1 MRFLKEVK
9 YILEPRTRGYY
20 RTLFYRDLPKSFIG
34 KILILL
40 FVILRNFLS
49 YVTLP
54 LDFRGRKRIII
65 ASDKSVKDFD
75 EALIYVY
82 FGSMYKLVEIEIP
95 QSSVCVDVGAH
106 YGFWTL
112 KMADNCRLIVALEPA
127 PNNFAVLYNSIKSSK
142 VKNVIALPL
151 AAGETFRRSFI
162 VKREGEYDEMY
173 HISNVTIDVRE
184 SYPVRVVPLDKLL
197 DFLFIKQVDVIK
209 IDVEG
214 SELDVLRGLKSRLS
228 KRLVNFIVL
237 EVHSSSLLNECIK
250 MLKMFGY
257 EVKVFRIT
265 RNLYQMYAMIR
276 ESRCVG
282 E

>member
-1 MRFLKEVK
+1 M
-9 YILEPRTRGYY
+9 PR
-20 RTLFYRDLPKSFIG
+20 SFIG
-34 KILILL
+34 ITLVSI
-40 FVILRNFLS
+40 FMILRNILS
-49 YVTLP
+49 YVVLP
-54 LDFRGRKRIII
+54 LDVRGKRAIIP
-65 ASDKSVKDFD
+65 SSKSIKDFD

-82 FGSMYKLVEIEIP
+82 FGLMYEMCKVKVSK
-95 QSSVCVDVGAH
+95 SSICIDVGAH

-112 KMADNCRLIVALEPA
+112 KMADNCGLIVALEPA
-127 PNNFAVLYNSIKSSK
+127 PNNFAILYNSIKSSK

-151 AAGETFRRSFI
+151 AAGETFCRSFI

-197 DFLFIKQVDVIK
+197 DFLSIKQVDVIK

-214 SELDVLRGLKSRLS
+214 SELDVLRGLKNRLS
-228 KRLVNFIVL
+228 RRLVNFIVL

-257 EVKVFRIT
+257 KVKVFRIT
-265 RNLYQMYAMIR
+265 RDLYLMYAMIQ
-276 ESRCVG
+276 ESQCVG

>member
-1 MRFLKEVK
+1 M
-9 YILEPRTRGYY
+9 PR
-20 RTLFYRDLPKSFIG
+20 SFIG
-34 KILILL
+34 ITLVSI
-40 FVILRNFLS
+40 FMILRNILS
-49 YVTLP
+49 YVVLP
-54 LDFRGRKRIII
+54 LDVRGKRAIIP
-65 ASDKSVKDFD
+65 SSKSIKDFD

-82 FGSMYKLVEIEIP
+82 FGLMYEMCKVKVSK
-95 QSSVCVDVGAH
+95 SSICIDVGAH

-112 KMADNCRLIVALEPA
+112 KMADNCGLIVALEPA
-127 PNNFAVLYNSIKSSK
+127 PNNFAILYNSIKSSK

-151 AAGETFRRSFI
+151 AAGETFCRSFI

-197 DFLFIKQVDVIK
+197 DFLSIKQVDVIK

-214 SELDVLRGLKSRLS
+214 SELDVLRGLKNKLSR
-228 KRLVNFIVL
+228 RLVNFIVL

-257 EVKVFRIT
+257 KVKVFRIT
-265 RNLYQMYAMIR
+265 RDLYQMYAMIQ
-276 ESRCVG
+276 ESQCVG

>member
-1 MRFLKEVK
+1 MIFRLIKSVLK
-9 YILEPRTRGYY
+9 PRTGGYY
-20 RTLFYRDLPKSFIG
+20 RAIFYRAMPRSFIG
-34 KILILL
+34 ITLVSI
-40 FVILRNFLS
+40 FMILRNILS
-49 YVTLP
+49 YVVLP
-54 LDFRGRKRIII
+54 LDVRGKRAIIP
-65 ASDKSVKDFD
+65 SSKSIKDFD

-82 FGSMYKLVEIEIP
+82 FGLMYEMCKVKVSK
-95 QSSVCVDVGAH
+95 SSICIDVGAH

-112 KMADNCRLIVALEPA
+112 KMADNCGLIVALEPA
-127 PNNFAVLYNSIKSSK
+127 PNNFAILYNSIKSSK

-151 AAGETFRRSFI
+151 AAGETFCRSFI
-162 VKREGEYDEMY
+162 VKREGEYDGMY

-197 DFLFIKQVDVIK
+197 DFLSIKQVDVIK

-214 SELDVLRGLKSRLS
+214 SELDVLRGLKNRLS
-228 KRLVNFIVL
+228 RRLVNFIVL

-257 EVKVFRIT
+257 KVKVFRIT
-265 RNLYQMYAMIR
+265 RDLYQMYAMIQ
-276 ESRCVG
+276 ESQCVG